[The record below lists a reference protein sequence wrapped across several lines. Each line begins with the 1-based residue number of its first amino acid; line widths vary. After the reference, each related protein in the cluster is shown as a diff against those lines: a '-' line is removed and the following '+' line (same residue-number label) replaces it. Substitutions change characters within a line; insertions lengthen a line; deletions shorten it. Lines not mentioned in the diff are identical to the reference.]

1 MFKFDHD
8 LDASFEA
15 SDPTSPQEVLA
26 AENVSLRLLL
36 TQAKLSAE
44 TLLAQAGIDAKERE
58 ASDKLQKL
66 ILEELHHRIKNTL
79 ATVGAIAAQSLRN
92 APSMQHAQHA
102 IEGRLLAL
110 GRAHDLLLLAR
121 WTGTDL
127 RQIVHGATEPFDNPD
142 RPRFLIDGP
151 DVQVASGAVIA
162 IAMTL
167 NELCTNTTKFGGLSV
182 PNGHVNISWNVDAP
196 ASRLHF
202 TWKEQ
207 GGPLVE
213 APTRQSFGT
222 RLIETLGRQ
231 LKGNVRLTYE
241 PSGFVYFLDI
251 PLLSLES

>member
-1 MFKFDHD
+1 MLKTDHD
-8 LDASFEA
+8 QYASDIA

-44 TLLAQAGIDAKERE
+44 TLLAQAGIDARERE

-79 ATVGAIAAQSLRN
+79 ATVGAIASQSLRN
-92 APSMQHAQHA
+92 APSTQQAQQA

-121 WTGTDL
+121 WTGAEL
-127 RQIVHGATEPFDNPD
+127 RKIVRGATEPFDNPD
-142 RPRFLIDGP
+142 KPRFSIAGP
-151 DVQVASGAVIA
+151 DIQIASGAVIA

-167 NELCTNTTKFGGLSV
+167 NELCTNTTKFGALSA
-182 PNGHVNISWNVDAP
+182 PNGHVEIGWAVDVP

-202 TWKEQ
+202 TWKEKD
-207 GGPLVE
+207 GPVVT

-231 LKGNVRLTYE
+231 LKGDVKLTYE
-241 PSGFVYFLDI
+241 PSGFVYALDI
-251 PLLSLES
+251 PLVSLAS